1 MKTKKRILVMG
12 AAGFT
17 GRALCD
23 HLEKTSGE
31 NVQVVRASI
40 SARGDHRIVEYD
52 GRSSAEVKH
61 LFASVQPHQIYHLV
75 GSYTGEYDTD
85 YMSNVLCAKNVL
97 DAVLTQ
103 RKEHPRVLVVGS
115 AAAVGLVKRGD
126 LPVKE
131 SVALSPVTM
140 YGLTKAA
147 QALLATSYFRMYQAD
162 VVVARMFNIIGLGMS
177 QQLFVG
183 RLLAQVS
190 SYMRGDI
197 TEIVMGNLKNKR
209 DYLDIQ
215 DVVSAYDHVM
225 NRGKSGEVYNVGSG
239 KSISSQALVDLFCK
253 SFGIPKK
260 VIKASD
266 LPHWRSDLPDVRCSN
281 GKLRALGWRQT
292 LTIEESVDAIRQ
304 AMLKG

>member
-1 MKTKKRILVMG
+1 MDRRPPLRLRGAVTPVRKSNWAAASRTRTLTLMGDKLWRSCENVHKNNHRRVLCPRGFSTKNQSADVASQTIHGKPTSMKTKKRILVMG

-162 VVVARMFNIIGLGMS
+162 VVVARMFNIIG
-177 QQLFVG
+177 
-183 RLLAQVS
+183 
-190 SYMRGDI
+190 
-197 TEIVMGNLKNKR
+197 
-209 DYLDIQ
+209 
-215 DVVSAYDHVM
+215 
-225 NRGKSGEVYNVGSG
+225 
-239 KSISSQALVDLFCK
+239 
-253 SFGIPKK
+253 
-260 VIKASD
+260 
-266 LPHWRSDLPDVRCSN
+266 
-281 GKLRALGWRQT
+281 
-292 LTIEESVDAIRQ
+292 
-304 AMLKG
+304 